1 MGAEGRI
8 DPAMVADAEALGV
21 DVIAACEDG
30 LKLAIQRAR
39 EADWLRENAA
49 AISSMNEWVERNG
62 LPLARYRQF

>member
-49 AISSMNEWVERNG
+49 AIAEWNG
-62 LPLARYRQF
+62 WVDANDLPLSDLHQF